1 MEIDEALREYRW
13 ARQYSGESLR
23 LSRVRLGAWARWLRE
38 QGVTELERVTP
49 SHVRQYQEHVSTR
62 PARYGRGTL
71 QPETTLGHAKML
83 HAFLAW
89 CETEELVTG
98 LSRKVVNPRRVKKVL
113 RTFGAGEM
121 RDLLGA
127 AAVGRDRAIV
137 AILLET
143 GIRATELCKLRV
155 EDVYLGDDGAWLLIQ
170 GKGGKHRVVAIG
182 GTARSL
188 LSRYLSRHRPK
199 AGNPATAFLTR
210 SGRPLTPDTLRAVLR
225 RLGNVTGIRGL
236 SPHALRRT
244 YAVEFLKQGNDIARL
259 ARTLGHESI
268 ATSMIYLTSYSSAD
282 VAKESGGVLDKMR
295 GTR

>member
-23 LSRVRLGAWARWLRE
+23 LSRARLGAWAKWLAAR
-38 QGVTELERVTP
+38 GVTQLERVTP
-49 SHVRQYQEHVSTR
+49 SHVRQYQQHLSTR
-62 PARYGRGTL
+62 PARYGGTL
-71 QPETTLGHAKML
+71 QAETTLGHAKML

-89 CETEELVTG
+89 CEEEELVAG

-113 RTFGAGEM
+113 RTFTPGEV

-137 AILLET
+137 AVLLET

-155 EDVYLGDDGAWLLIQ
+155 EDVYLGDDGAWLMIQ

-188 LSRYLSRHRPK
+188 LSRYLSRYRPK
-199 AGNPATAFLTR
+199 GGDPATAFLTR
-210 SGRPLTPDTLRAVLR
+210 SGRELTPDTLRAVLR
-225 RLGNVTGIRGL
+225 GW
-236 SPHALRRT
+236 
-244 YAVEFLKQGNDIARL
+244 
-259 ARTLGHESI
+259 
-268 ATSMIYLTSYSSAD
+268 
-282 VAKESGGVLDKMR
+282 
-295 GTR
+295 GT